1 LRDLRLS
8 VTDRCNNRCPY
19 CMPREQYERF
29 QFIRSDQRL
38 GFAEIL
44 RLTRIFVR
52 LGVRKLR
59 ITGGEPLLRQ
69 GLTEL
74 IGDLSQL
81 SGLEDIALATNGVLL
96 AQQAAGLKAAGL
108 HRVSVSLDSLD
119 PEVFGRMTG
128 GFGHPGV
135 VLAGIQ
141 AAREQ
146 GLTPVKVNAVIKR
159 GVNDHTALGLVEHFR
174 GTGAV
179 LRFIEYMDVGTR
191 NAWRPEH
198 VVPSAELIERIHAR
212 WPIRPAD
219 ANYAGEVAARY
230 AFDDGAGEIGFI
242 SSVTRPCTPTRARPS
257 ADGVLWCPFAPQGID
272 LRQPRCWRDEELAVH
287 RFEGDD
293 RYSELRAARACCGR
307 NAPPGRCS
315 AHADRQ
321 PILLVT
327 TPQGRWRPV
336 RSLSAGGLVF
346 LMVALLGLT
355 GSRSGRWSRPH
366 GGELIQ
372 LLSAYAP
379 SRGHYAAFS
388 KSASIRCSR
397 AGTAWRSS
405 SPASPRTS
413 RWR

>member
-1 LRDLRLS
+1 MADPEHSNVSVLQPPGLRDQLGRPLRDLRLS

-19 CMPREQYERF
+19 CMPREQFERF

-38 GFAEIL
+38 SFPEIL

-81 SGLEDIALATNGVLL
+81 SGVEDIALATNGVLL
-96 AQQAAGLKAAGL
+96 AQHAAGLKAAGL

-119 PEVFGRMTG
+119 PEVFAHMTG

-141 AAREQ
+141 AAREL
-146 GLTPVKVNAVIKR
+146 GLTPIKVNAVIKR
-159 GVNDHTALGLVEHFR
+159 GVNDHTALDLVEHFR
-174 GTGAV
+174 GTGVV

-198 VVPSAELIERIHAR
+198 VVPSAELIERIDAR
-212 WPIRPAD
+212 WPVRPAD

-242 SSVTRPCTPTRARPS
+242 SSVTRPVCRACTRARLS
-257 ADGVLWCPFAPQGID
+257 ADGVLYGCLFAPQGID
-272 LRQPRCWRDEELAVH
+272 LRQRLRTGASDEDLCGVLQGFWK
-287 RFEGDD
+287 RRDD
-293 RYSELRAARACCGR
+293 RYSELRCAGC
-307 NAPPGRCS
+307 APGP
-315 AHADRQ
+315 
-321 PILLVT
+321 
-327 TPQGRWRPV
+327 RPEMH
-336 RSLSAGGLVF
+336 RLGG
-346 LMVALLGLT
+346 
-355 GSRSGRWSRPH
+355 
-366 GGELIQ
+366 
-372 LLSAYAP
+372 
-379 SRGHYAAFS
+379 
-388 KSASIRCSR
+388 
-397 AGTAWRSS
+397 
-405 SPASPRTS
+405 
-413 RWR
+413 

>member
-1 LRDLRLS
+1 MPDPDHAKVSVLQPPGLRDRLGRPLRDLRLS

-44 RLTRIFVR
+44 RLTRLFVR

-119 PEVFGRMTG
+119 PEVFARMTG

-146 GLTPVKVNAVIKR
+146 GLTPIKVNAVIKR
-159 GVNDHTALGLVEHFR
+159 GVNDHSALGLVEHFR
-174 GTGAV
+174 GTSVV

-198 VVPSAELIERIHAR
+198 VVPSAELIERIDAR

-242 SSVTRPCTPTRARPS
+242 SSVTRPVCRACTRARLS
-257 ADGVLWCPFAPQGID
+257 ADGVLYGCLFAPQGID
-272 LRQPRCWRDEELAVH
+272 LRQRLRAGASDEELCGVLQCFWK
-287 RFEGDD
+287 RRDD
-293 RYSELRAARACCGR
+293 RYSELRCGGC
-307 NAPPGRCS
+307 APGP
-315 AHADRQ
+315 
-321 PILLVT
+321 
-327 TPQGRWRPV
+327 RPEMH
-336 RSLSAGGLVF
+336 RLGG
-346 LMVALLGLT
+346 
-355 GSRSGRWSRPH
+355 
-366 GGELIQ
+366 
-372 LLSAYAP
+372 
-379 SRGHYAAFS
+379 
-388 KSASIRCSR
+388 
-397 AGTAWRSS
+397 
-405 SPASPRTS
+405 
-413 RWR
+413 